1 MNRKQ
6 LLSLLTV
13 LLLLAAML
21 AGCGAKSTDN
31 MVAAPEAAP
40 EMAYPEEAPID
51 TELTDSSQSS
61 EVSLPENQK
70 LITTIHLNAET
81 EDLDATLSYVDSKIA
96 ALGGYIES
104 QDIYN
109 GSAYSSYRYRSAN
122 ITVRIPADNLD
133 QFVNHVSE
141 SANIVSRNTST
152 ENVTLTYISV
162 QSRITALETE
172 EARLL
177 ELMAKAENMED
188 LLTIQGRLTDVRT
201 ELEQYASQ
209 LRLLD
214 NKIDYGT
221 IYLNLEEVKEYT
233 EVEEEPETF
242 WDRISTGFV
251 KSLKNLWSG
260 IKEITIFFII
270 IIPYLL
276 PFALI
281 AAVIILICKLANRK
295 KAKKTIAP
303 PNFPEEKKE

>member
-1 MNRKQ
+1 M
-6 LLSLLTV
+6 
-13 LLLLAAML
+13 
-21 AGCGAKSTDN
+21 
-31 MVAAPEAAP
+31 
-40 EMAYPEEAPID
+40 D

-81 EDLDATLSYVDSKIA
+81 EDLDATLSYVHSKIA